1 MRQYVDFQRI
11 DEVRTDVA
19 TRLKSVTNDLATRF
33 ALVHTLLQKSFLA
46 DLRSLAVYRVFIGLA
61 VLLDL
66 MGRVSDA
73 RILYS
78 DEGLFPRAYALT
90 QISRWQWSFMYAN
103 GRLDFTYAFFAAT
116 AIVAVLVMLG
126 YRTRLMMILLWALV
140 LSIQARN
147 PFTQY
152 GPDTLLR
159 VLMFWAVLL
168 PLGAKWSLDSRAGRV
183 PAQLSNRFMSA
194 ASIGLFF
201 QVACMYWFTI
211 LLKSGAEWRTDFT
224 ALWYALGARQA
235 SNPLGQWLFQY
246 EDALKVFT
254 FFTVVGEILTPI
266 LLLFPFRNSR
276 YRMAGIAGL
285 WALHFGIWLTL
296 DVGLFPYYS
305 SMSLVCFLPSRFWE
319 VYLPFAL
326 TQVRDLRARLSER
339 LVLLPRGLGGALE
352 SPSFAYSQGA
362 GEGHVSRMTTAPR
375 AHAVRTGGSRMTEPA
390 AGPQGTGERLR
401 TPLWLNLIAV
411 FSIAAMLSFNVQSV
425 SSHTTPRQV
434 LQFGQATGL
443 YQAWYMF
450 APRPPAESRWF
461 VIAGTQAD
469 GNHISLLQPLVQDDF
484 SAAPP
489 LDLNIPVDM
498 TPDYYGDIRWRYF
511 LQGATK
517 TGKEQARN
525 NVAGYICRNWNA
537 QHSGGSTLQSLT
549 IASFAMTTVPAGD
562 PQPETRKRIEG
573 SYSCQVPG

>member
-1 MRQYVDFQRI
+1 MALFREI
-11 DEVRTDVA
+11 DRLTK
-19 TRLKSVTNDLATRF
+19 TRLPLAQRARDLTPRLAARF
-33 ALVHTLLQKSFLA
+33 AFVQALLEKSFLA
-46 DLRSLAVYRVFIGLA
+46 DLRSLAIYRIFIGFA

-66 MGRVSDA
+66 MGRVTDA

-78 DEGLFPRAYALT
+78 DEGLFPRSYALT

-103 GRLDFTYAFFAAT
+103 GRLDFTYGFFAAT

-126 YRTRLMMILLWALV
+126 YRTRLMVILLWALM

-147 PFTQY
+147 PFSQY

-159 VLMFWAVLL
+159 VMMFWAMLL

-183 PAQLSNRFMSA
+183 PTNVSNRFMSV
-194 ASIGLFF
+194 ASIGLFL
-201 QVACMYWFTI
+201 QVACMYWFTV
-211 LLKSGAEWRTDFT
+211 LLKSGAEWRSDFT

-246 EDALKVFT
+246 EDALKVLT
-254 FFTVVGEILTPI
+254 FFTVVAEIITPI
-266 LLLFPFRNSR
+266 LLLFPFRNSH
-276 YRMAGIAGL
+276 YRMFGIGAL
-285 WALHFGIWLTL
+285 WSLHLGIWLTL

-305 SMSLVCFLPSRFWE
+305 SLSLVCFLPSRFWE
-319 VYLPFAL
+319 AYLPFAV
-326 TQVRDLRARLSER
+326 TQARQLRARVGQGLT
-339 LVLLPRGLGGALE
+339 LLPRGLGRPLE
-352 SPSFAYSQGA
+352 TVSFAYSQGT
-362 GEGHVSRMTTAPR
+362 GEERVSRMATPPR
-375 AHAVRTGGSRMTEPA
+375 THAVRSGEVGGSGQEAGMPA
-390 AGPQGTGERLR
+390 TRSRLR
-401 TPLWLNLIAV
+401 TPLWLNLFAV

-443 YQAWYMF
+443 FQAWYMF

-469 GNHISLLQPLVQDDF
+469 GDHISLLQPLVDDDF
-484 SAAPP
+484 SGASP
-489 LDLNIPVDM
+489 LDLNIPADM

-511 LQGATK
+511 LQGVTK
-517 TGKEQARN
+517 TGKERARD

-537 QHSGGSTLQSLT
+537 QHSGDSTLQSLT
-549 IASFAMTTVPAGD
+549 IASFAVTTVPAGD
-562 PQPETRKRIEG
+562 AQPETRKRIEG
-573 SYSCQVPG
+573 SYQCQLPA